1 MRAPTHSRTP
11 AEPSLFTPA
20 IFSSAFLLFLVQ
32 PMIAKIIVP
41 WFGGSAAVWI
51 TCLLF
56 YQVALL
62 LGYAYAHLLAS
73 RASRTQLYVHA
84 ALLAASVLL
93 LPVIPGT
100 QWKPAGGEAPALRI
114 LGLLAATIGLPFV
127 LLAATS
133 PLLQAT
139 YARVVAGAQPYRFF
153 AVSNAGS
160 LLGLLGYPLLFEPW
174 FTTRQQAIGWSV
186 GYAAVCALI
195 GWLLLRHRGSAGA
208 GEAVTANAGAAET
221 LPPPEGTTRLLWL
234 ALSACAVV
242 LLYGVT
248 NHLTQNVAAIPFLW
262 VLPLSLYLLSFVFC
276 FGRRSFYH
284 RGLFLKLLAVTLG
297 GMAYALGPDFVNAGL
312 ELLLPLHLA
321 GLFICCMVLHGEL
334 AQLKP
339 HPAHLTSFYLYVSFS
354 GALGGVYAGVL
365 APQMYAGYYEFHVA
379 LGACALLAL
388 FVMYRDPRSRFYR
401 ATWQPAWLG
410 LMTLAGFLIGSLYF
424 MVRDEGERAIVTA
437 RNFYG
442 SLRVT
447 ERDNVKVVW
456 LKDGAE
462 QMLPDPRAQRKLV
475 HGTIDHG
482 VQFLAPDRRREPAGY
497 YAEDTGV
504 GLALVAA
511 GKLHGPVRVGIVG
524 LGTGTLAAY
533 GRPGDVYRFYE
544 INPLVERIARAQ
556 FTYLG
561 DSEAQVEIV
570 PGDAR
575 LAMEREPAQNYDV
588 LAVDAFS
595 SDAIPIH
602 LLTLE
607 AFREYFRHVRPDG
620 VLVLHI
626 SNRYVEL
633 QPVVAA
639 AAQALGKGALVVK
652 TGKDDTRGAFA
663 TTWVVLGDRGALA
676 RLSLKDT
683 GRPPVTLDGFE
694 PWTDDFSNLLRVLK

>member
-1 MRAPTHSRTP
+1 MNSRTP
-11 AEPSLFTPA
+11 AEPPLFTPA
-20 IFSSAFLLFLVQ
+20 IFSSAFLLFLIQ

-73 RASRTQLYVHA
+73 RAPRTQLYIHA
-84 ALLAASVLL
+84 ALLAASALL
-93 LPVIPGT
+93 LPVIPGA
-100 QWKPAGGEAPALRI
+100 QWKPVGAEAPALRI

-133 PLLQAT
+133 PLLQAC
-139 YARVVAGAQPYRFF
+139 YARVLAGAQPYRFF

-174 FTTRQQAIGWSV
+174 FTTRQQAIGWSMA
-186 GYAAVCALI
+186 YAAVCALI
-195 GWLLLRHRGSAGA
+195 GWLLLRHRGAPG
-208 GEAVTANAGAAET
+208 VAGAAADDRSV
-221 LPPPEGTTRLLWL
+221 PSPDRATRLLWL

-248 NHLTQNVAAIPFLW
+248 NHLTQNIAAIPFLW
-262 VLPLSLYLLSFVFC
+262 VLPLSLYLLSFIFC

-284 RGLFLKLLAVTLG
+284 RGLFLKLLAVALG
-297 GMAYALGPDFVNAGL
+297 GMAYALGPDSVNAGL
-312 ELLLPLHLA
+312 ELLLPLYLA
-321 GLFICCMVLHGEL
+321 GLFVCCIVLHGEL

-339 HPAHLTSFYLYVSFS
+339 HPAHLTRFYLYVSLG
-354 GALGGVYAGVL
+354 GALGGVYAGAL

-401 ATWQPAWLG
+401 ATWQPLWLG
-410 LMTLAGFLIGSLYF
+410 LMTLAGFLLGSLYF
-424 MVRDEGERAIVTA
+424 IVRDEAQRTLLTA

-456 LKDGAE
+456 LKDDAE
-462 QMLPDPRAQRKLV
+462 HMLPDPRAQRKLV

-482 VQFLAPDRRREPAGY
+482 VQFLAPERRREPAGY
-497 YAEDTGV
+497 YAEDTGA

-511 GKLHGPVRVGIVG
+511 GKRGAVRVGIVG

-570 PGDAR
+570 TGDAR
-575 LAMEREPAQNYDV
+575 LAMERQPAQNYDV

-607 AFREYFRHVRPDG
+607 AFREYFRHIRPDG

-633 QPVVAA
+633 QPVAAA
-639 AAQALGKGALVVK
+639 AAQSLGKAALVVK

-663 TTWVVLGDRGALA
+663 TTWVVLGDANALA
-676 RLSLKDT
+676 RLSPKDA
-683 GRPPVTLDGFE
+683 GRPPVTLDGFA
-694 PWTDDFSNLLRVLK
+694 PWTDD